1 MKRLNVDLPTTF
13 SYAELSCMTPQ
24 QINLSVINIKRARYC
39 RDNGSAIAESAAS
52 TCLSSLTK
60 IDDHYTY
67 TADDA
72 IVENEEEDSNDVGDG
87 HSEDED
93 KDDGIVD
100 SEDVVIDAFVNDDD
114 VDDELP
120 FL

>member
-1 MKRLNVDLPTTF
+1 MDNAASEMKRLNVDLPTTF
-13 SYAELSCMTPQ
+13 NYAELSCMTPQ

-52 TCLSSLTK
+52 TRLSSLTK

-72 IVENEEEDSNDVGDG
+72 LSEYLELEKVKV
-87 HSEDED
+87 HSGPL
-93 KDDGIVD
+93 K
-100 SEDVVIDAFVNDDD
+100 
-114 VDDELP
+114 
-120 FL
+120 